1 MDSNFYQF
9 QLGLL
14 AVICVV
20 LIAFERYLKS
30 RKPPTD
36 HLKEDPAIEDSLEVG
51 HSVLHTNGTA
61 LSMNNSSRAG
71 ALNTLMRK
79 YLLVYAIVMG
89 ADWLQGPYVYSLYRE
104 QYDFPERLVAVL
116 FVTGFISAAI
126 FAPLVGVWAD
136 TYGRKRICL
145 LFCILYAITCGLLLV
160 PFFPLLLLGRV
171 FGGISTSILFSGFES
186 WLVSSSSNAALH
198 SEDLSTIM
206 GRATLVNGF
215 VATGAGIFSNQLV
228 EWNNGG
234 FRSPFVAS
242 GCLLLLAWVVI
253 SGSWSENYGGG
264 GGAGTAQ
271 ISADIFQIRR
281 LGAAWRIVAADPIL
295 LVLGLTQT
303 IFEGSMYLFVFIW
316 VPTLQESSLDPTS
329 LPLGYIFS
337 AFMVSMMLGSLL
349 YTFVTA
355 HWYPPSAASWY
366 SSTAPGPPKHARST
380 SVASLSAQGDPS
392 LSLHAQLS
400 SLVCAASALT
410 FAACVNVGKGKGEQ
424 GEHLKFWAFCLF
436 EACVGMYYPV
446 QGMLRGSLIAN
457 EHRATLS
464 ALFRVPLNLFVVV
477 SLLTGVS
484 SAREAVLTTCAV
496 LLAISSITTALIVIP
511 RIEAPLAS
519 RTA

>member
-1 MDSNFYQF
+1 MDSTFYQF

-14 AVICVV
+14 AVICTV
-20 LIAFERYLKS
+20 LLAFE
-30 RKPPTD
+30 PTVNSGE
-36 HLKEDPAIEDSLEVG
+36 LSVEENLEVG
-51 HSVLHTNGTA
+51 HSTLQSNGAAVPAITPR
-61 LSMNNSSRAG
+61 SG
-71 ALNTLMRK
+71 ALGVLMRK

-104 QYDFPERLVAVL
+104 QYAFPERQVAVL

-145 LFCILYAITCGLLLV
+145 LFCVLYAATCGLLLF

-171 FGGISTSILFSGFES
+171 FGGISTSILFSAFES

-215 VATGAGIFSNQLV
+215 VATAAGIVSNQLV

-242 GCLLLLAWVVI
+242 GCLLLLAWAVI

-264 GGAGTAQ
+264 AGSGVAQ
-271 ISADIFQIRR
+271 VSADVFQIRR

-295 LVLGLTQT
+295 IVLGLTQT

-316 VPTLQESSLDPTS
+316 VPTLQESSLYPSS

-337 AFMVSMMLGSLL
+337 AFMVSMMLGSLV

-355 HWYPPSAASWY
+355 HWFRPIPTSALQ
-366 SSTAPGPPKHARST
+366 KHARTT
-380 SVASLSAQGDPS
+380 SVSSLTPQGNS
-392 LSLHAQLS
+392 VLTLHAQLS
-400 SLVCAASALT
+400 ALVCAAAAVT
-410 FAACVNVGKGKGEQ
+410 FSACVSVGKGKSEQ

-446 QGMLRGSLIAN
+446 QGMLRGFADC
-457 EHRATLS
+457 ERAS
-464 ALFRVPLNLFVVV
+464 CN
-477 SLLTGVS
+477 
-484 SAREAVLTTCAV
+484 VLTTCAV
-496 LLAISSITTALIVIP
+496 VLAISSLTTAFVVIP
-511 RIEAPLAS
+511 RVESLAQS
-519 RTA
+519 RTYD

>member
-1 MDSNFYQF
+1 MDSTFYQY
-9 QLGLL
+9 QLGWL
-14 AVICVV
+14 AVICTV
-20 LIAFERYLKS
+20 LLAFERYLKS
-30 RKPPTD
+30 KKSATVN
-36 HLKEDPAIEDSLEVG
+36 LKELSVDEENLEVG
-51 HSVLHTNGTA
+51 EATLQSNGAAVPAITPR
-61 LSMNNSSRAG
+61 SG
-71 ALNTLMRK
+71 ALGTLMRK

-104 QYDFPERLVAVL
+104 QYAFPERQVAVL

-136 TYGRKRICL
+136 TYGRRRISL
-145 LFCILYAITCGLLLV
+145 LFCVLYATTCGLLLF
-160 PFFPLLLLGRV
+160 PFFPLLLLARV
-171 FGGISTSILFSGFES
+171 FGGISTSILFSAFES

-198 SEDLSTIM
+198 SEDLSIIM

-215 VATGAGIFSNQLV
+215 VATAAGIVSNQLV
-228 EWNNGG
+228 EWNDGG

-242 GCLLLLAWVVI
+242 GCLLLLAWAVI
-253 SGSWSENYGGG
+253 SGTWSENYGGG
-264 GGAGTAQ
+264 AGADVAQ
-271 ISADIFQIRR
+271 VSADIFQIRR

-316 VPTLQESSLDPTS
+316 VPTLQESSPYPSS

-337 AFMVSMMLGSLL
+337 AFMVSMILGSLI

-355 HWYPPSAASWY
+355 HWFRPTPTSTLQKHTR
-366 SSTAPGPPKHARST
+366 SS
-380 SVASLSAQGDPS
+380 SVSSLSLQGNS
-392 LSLHAQLS
+392 TLVLHAQLS
-400 SLVCAASALT
+400 ALVCAAAAVT
-410 FAACVNVGKGKGEQ
+410 FAACVSIGKGKSEQ

-436 EACVGMYYPV
+436 EACVGIYYPV

-464 ALFRVPLNLFVVV
+464 ALFRVPLNIFVVV
-477 SLLTGVS
+477 SLLTGMS

-496 LLAISSITTALIVIP
+496 VLAISSLTTAFVVIP
-511 RIEAPLAS
+511 RVDGLAQS
-519 RTA
+519 RTLD